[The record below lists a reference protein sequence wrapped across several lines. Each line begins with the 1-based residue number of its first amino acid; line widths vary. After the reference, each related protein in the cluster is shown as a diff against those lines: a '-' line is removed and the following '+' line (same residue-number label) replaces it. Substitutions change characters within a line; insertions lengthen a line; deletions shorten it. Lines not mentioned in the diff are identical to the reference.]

1 MLDFP
6 FRIWNDWGM
15 LDLSD
20 LRVFARIA
28 DQGSLSAAARALRAP
43 KSSVSRSLARLEEQ
57 LGQALIERTGRQA
70 RLTDA
75 GRLLLPHALRLLGD
89 AEEAEAALG
98 AFAGVPRGNLRI
110 NAPYVFSQYLVAP
123 MLPAFLTR
131 YPEVRVLLEVSDRP
145 IDVRGEEADV
155 VIRVGQLADSSLIA
169 RKLLDIEMWVCASPA
184 YLARAG
190 HPGHPADLAGHAL
203 LTWTDRVT
211 DWDFRCDDGRTGRVE
226 VPPRTVV
233 PEPAALRAV
242 LAGGGGIGRLPDFVA
257 REAVQHGDLV
267 RLLPEW
273 TGDVIPAHA
282 LYPSHRSLS
291 AKVRV
296 FIDALGAHLK
306 GTPSRPAV

>member
-1 MLDFP
+1 
-6 FRIWNDWGM
+6 M

-43 KSSVSRSLARLEEQ
+43 KSTVSRSLARLEEHV
-57 LGQALIERTGRQA
+57 GQALVERTGRQA

-98 AFAGVPRGNLRI
+98 AFTGVPRGDLRI
-110 NAPYVFSQYLVAP
+110 NAPYVFSQYLVAS

-131 YPEVRVLLEVSDRP
+131 HPEVRVILEVTDRP
-145 IDVRGEEADV
+145 IDIRGDEADV

-169 RKLLDIEMWVCASPA
+169 RKLLDIGMWICASPS
-184 YLARAG
+184 YLTRAG
-190 HPGHPADLAGHAL
+190 LPSDPGELEGHELLAWVDRLTTWDLRHA
-203 LTWTDRVT
+203 
-211 DWDFRCDDGRTGRVE
+211 DGRIARVE
-226 VPPRTVV
+226 VAPRTVV

-242 LAGGGGIGRLPDFVA
+242 LLGGAGVGRLPDFVA
-257 REAVQHGDLV
+257 CDAVARGDLV

-273 TGDVIPAHA
+273 SSDVIPAHA

-291 AKVRV
+291 ANVRV
-296 FIDALGAHLK
+296 FIDALVAHLAASDRK
-306 GTPSRPAV
+306 V

>member
-1 MLDFP
+1 
-6 FRIWNDWGM
+6 M

-20 LRVFARIA
+20 LRVFARIV

-43 KSSVSRSLARLEEQ
+43 KSTVSRSLARLEEHV
-57 LGQALIERTGRQA
+57 GQVLVERTGRQA

-75 GRLLLPHALRLLGD
+75 GRLLLPHALRLLDD

-98 AFAGVPRGNLRI
+98 AFAGLPRGDLRI
-110 NAPYVFSQYLVAP
+110 NAPYVFSQHLVAP
-123 MLPAFLTR
+123 MLPAFLAR
-131 YPEVRVLLEVSDRP
+131 HPEVRVILEVTDRP
-145 IDVRGEEADV
+145 IDIRGEEADV

-169 RKLLDIEMWVCASPA
+169 RKLLEIEMWLCASPG

-190 HPGHPADLAGHAL
+190 HPDDPSDLDRHAL
-203 LTWTDRVT
+203 LTWVDRLT
-211 DWDFRCDDGRTGRVE
+211 SWDLRHADGRAARVE

-242 LAGGGGIGRLPDFVA
+242 LTGGAGIGRLPDFVA
-257 REAVQHGDLV
+257 REAVVSGDLV
-267 RLLPEW
+267 RLLPAW
-273 TGDVIPAHA
+273 SGDVIPAHA

-296 FIDALGAHLK
+296 FIDALVVHL
-306 GTPSRPAV
+306 GTTDRTP

>member
-1 MLDFP
+1 
-6 FRIWNDWGM
+6 M

-57 LGQALIERTGRQA
+57 VGQALVERTGRQA

-98 AFAGVPRGNLRI
+98 AFAGAPRGDLRI

-123 MLPAFLTR
+123 MLPAFLAC
-131 YPEVRVLLEVSDRP
+131 YPDVRVILEVTDRP
-145 IDVRGEEADV
+145 IDIRGEEADV

-169 RKLLDIEMWVCASPA
+169 RKLLEIEMWLCASPG

-190 HPGHPADLAGHAL
+190 HPSDPSDLDRHAL
-203 LTWTDRVT
+203 LTWVDRLT
-211 DWDFRCDDGRTGRVE
+211 SWDLRHADGRAVRVQ

-242 LAGGGGIGRLPDFVA
+242 LTGGAGIGRLPDFVA
-257 REAVQHGDLV
+257 REAVVSGDLV
-267 RLLPEW
+267 RLLPAW
-273 TGDVIPAHA
+273 SGDVIPAHA

-296 FIDALGAHLK
+296 FIDALVVHL
-306 GTPSRPAV
+306 GTTDRTP

>member
-1 MLDFP
+1 
-6 FRIWNDWGM
+6 M

-43 KSSVSRSLARLEEQ
+43 KSSVSRSLARLEDQ
-57 LGQALIERTGRQA
+57 VGQALVERTGRPA

-75 GRLLLPHALRLLGD
+75 GRLLLPHALRLLSD

-98 AFAGVPRGNLRI
+98 AFAGAPRGDLRI

-123 MLPAFLTR
+123 MLPAFLAR
-131 YPEVRVLLEVSDRP
+131 HPEVRVILEVTDRQ
-145 IDVRGEEADV
+145 IDIRGEEADV
-155 VIRVGQLADSSLIA
+155 VIRVGRLADSGLIA
-169 RKLLDIEMWVCASPA
+169 RKLLSIGLWLCASPG

-190 HPGHPADLAGHAL
+190 HPGDPAELEGHAL
-203 LTWTDRVT
+203 LTWADRPT
-211 DWDFRCDDGRTGRVE
+211 TWDLRHADGRAARVE

-242 LAGGGGIGRLPDFVA
+242 LVGGAGIGRLPDFVA
-257 REAVQHGDLV
+257 REAVARGDLV

-273 TGDVIPAHA
+273 SGDAIPAHA

-296 FIDALGAHLK
+296 FIDALLTHLSMADRE
-306 GTPSRPAV
+306 P